1 VRRRLALLA
10 IGLLPLALLTGTA
23 AASAEEKPAPAAARP
38 APAGPSAGALL
49 DKIRTCR
56 QISKGKYKS
65 DDETARNIAVCGAA
79 GAVFWKADM
88 DIDCDGVPTSKCNK
102 KTDPWFQPDTFLH
115 TSKGKPFNA
124 ETMPYT
130 VIPSP
135 SGTFDYRKHNIK
147 PGAVVAII
155 YNNRVLYT
163 VFADTGP
170 TGIIGEASYAAAS
183 RLGIDPDPKD
193 GGTDS
198 GVSYIV
204 FQNSRVSPVES
215 HSAATS
221 LGERLATE
229 FVDNN

>member
-1 VRRRLALLA
+1 MRRRLALLT
-10 IGLLPLALLTGTA
+10 IGLLPLALLAGTA
-23 AASAEEKPAPAAARP
+23 VASAGEKPAATKPAL
-38 APAGPSAGALL
+38 AGPSASALL
-49 DKIRTCR
+49 DKIRSCN

-65 DDETARNIAVCGAA
+65 DDETARNIAVCGAT

-88 DIDCDGVPTSKCNK
+88 DIDCDGVRTSKCNED
-102 KTDPWFQPDTFLH
+102 TDPWFQPDTFLH
-115 TSKGKPFNA
+115 TSKGRPFNA

-155 YNNRVLYT
+155 YNNQVLYT

-170 TGIIGEASYAAAS
+170 TGIIGEASYASAS
-183 RLGIDPDPKD
+183 RLGINPDPEN

-198 GVSYIV
+198 GVAYIV
-204 FQNSRVSPVES
+204 FQGSKINPVES

-221 LGERLATE
+221 LGERLANE
-229 FVDNN
+229 FVENN